1 MCVCVCVSV
10 PRRLRPVVK
19 SSAFYRSIGRGVWLA
34 ILRRSAAL
42 AAAAAVMKSARP
54 LLPALLLLWLT
65 AWPSAQ
71 RHLAASAASL
81 AAAAAGESPSCDQVR
96 AFLGRHAAADAA
108 ATPSDAAAA
117 AKSQSPCFSFASTSS
132 TVEPYRVFT
141 EFYRVLSRAISTE
154 LGLLGP
160 G

>member
-1 MCVCVCVSV
+1 MCVSV

-81 AAAAAGESPSCDQVR
+81 AAAAAAGESPSCDQVR